1 MHIAAARP
9 QMALGYSRRDMD
21 EGSSR
26 PAAHRLAGALLFL
39 CGRAAV
45 DTTGAIIPL
54 DGGMSSDTIANLWL
68 D

>member
-1 MHIAAARP
+1 
-9 QMALGYSRRDMD
+9 MD
-21 EGSSR
+21 KGSSC
-26 PAAHRLAGALLFL
+26 PAANRLAGALLFL
-39 CGRAAV
+39 CGRAAA